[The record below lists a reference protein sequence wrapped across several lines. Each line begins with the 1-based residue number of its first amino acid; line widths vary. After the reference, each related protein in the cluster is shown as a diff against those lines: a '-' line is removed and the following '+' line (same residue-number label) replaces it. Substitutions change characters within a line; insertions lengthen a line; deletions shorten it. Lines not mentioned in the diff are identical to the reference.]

1 MTTMTIIDTT
11 NHYEVVQSQVIEM
24 LTEDYMKERNLSDEE
39 ANELAVETVTEAM
52 DSESYDYLWDLAWE
66 EELESAENIITRL
79 IKDYEKRYK
88 TTVSYIAW
96 KGERSSHYGAIGGNG
111 ASCVAVKDWEAHQ
124 PFINTLPT
132 GEYGTKLEV
141 ETGKDGGVILEV
153 SDHDGTNHT
162 SLVLITESMIER
174 NTTEDNYYWEDIA
187 EQLAQKREPVKV
199 SKSLLERIT
208 K

>member
-11 NHYEVVQSQVIEM
+11 NHYEVVQSQAIEM
-24 LTEDYMKERNLSDEE
+24 LTEDYMEERNLSDEE

-111 ASCVAVKDWEAHQ
+111 ALS
-124 PFINTLPT
+124 
-132 GEYGTKLEV
+132 
-141 ETGKDGGVILEV
+141 
-153 SDHDGTNHT
+153 
-162 SLVLITESMIER
+162 
-174 NTTEDNYYWEDIA
+174 
-187 EQLAQKREPVKV
+187 
-199 SKSLLERIT
+199 
-208 K
+208 